1 MLSLFWRRRQPGLCS
16 VRITALLKHLLELL
30 SEVQLLGL
38 RQLVTV
44 EVSGHVDTEMP
55 GRDPLE
61 FDQLAERNLLEASDP
76 SLEVNDRSSSLHEV
90 HRT

>member
-1 MLSLFWRRRQPGLCS
+1 MLPLFWRRCQPGLCS

-44 EVSGHVDTEMP
+44 EVSGHVDAEMSC
-55 GRDPLE
+55 RDPL
-61 FDQLAERNLLEASDP
+61 
-76 SLEVNDRSSSLHEV
+76 
-90 HRT
+90 